1 MKLLKTKIKDL
12 LIIKTN
18 IYKDNRGFF
27 KEIEQF
33 RILKKKFI
41 FDCLSFSKKNTLRGL
56 HLQRKNQQAKIITVA
71 HGKILDV
78 VVDLRKKSKTY
89 GKHFSI
95 EISHNSDFSL
105 FIPRGFAHGF
115 IVLSDT
121 ADFEYKCTDYYD
133 PNDEGC
139 ILWNDPDLGIPWP
152 VANPVLSTKDENAK
166 RLVDH
171 HLRKY
176 WFLVVKVNLGGAS
189 MIS

>member
-1 MKLLKTKIKDL
+1 MKLLKTKINNL

-56 HLQRKNQQAKIITVA
+56 HLQRKNQQAKIITVVQ
-71 HGKILDV
+71 GKILDV

-95 EISHNSDFSL
+95 KISDNSDFSL
-105 FIPRGFAHGF
+105 FIPEGFAHGF
-115 IVLSDT
+115 LCLSKT
-121 ADFEYKCTDYYD
+121 CTIYYKCTNYRDQKSEITIKWD
-133 PNDEGC
+133 DKNLKIKWPVRNP
-139 ILWNDPDLGIPWP
+139 ILSKKDSLGI
-152 VANPVLSTKDENAK
+152 NLSD
-166 RLVDH
+166 
-171 HLRKY
+171 Y
-176 WFLVVKVNLGGAS
+176 
-189 MIS
+189 